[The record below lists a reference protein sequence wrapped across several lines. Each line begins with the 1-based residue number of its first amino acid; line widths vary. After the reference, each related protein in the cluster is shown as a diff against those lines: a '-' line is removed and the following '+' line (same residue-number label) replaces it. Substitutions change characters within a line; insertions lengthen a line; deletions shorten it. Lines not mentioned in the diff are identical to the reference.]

1 MRNRLILFIVLFATL
16 LGACN
21 NDSARAE
28 KKLNGILSR
37 LHVGMTDQE
46 VVDIIGFIPDK
57 KRLTP
62 DGKNELWYEG
72 AWHKSDGIFAKTVAY
87 NEVIVPDTLKSHES
101 SMQQIF
107 QFGYYYPDG
116 NHGYSEGVLQMRFYF
131 DASNHLL
138 GWSYD
143 KAVR

>member
-28 KKLNGILSR
+28 KKLNTVLSK
-37 LHVGMTDQE
+37 LHIGMTDQE
-46 VVDIIGFIPDK
+46 VVDVIGVVPDK
-57 KRLTP
+57 QRRSA
-62 DGKNELWYEG
+62 DGKNDLWYEG
-72 AWHKSDGIFAKTVAY
+72 AWHKSDADFARTIFY
-87 NEVIVPDTLKSHES
+87 NEVTFPDTLKSQETT
-101 SMQQIF
+101 MQQIF
-107 QFGYYYPDG
+107 EFGYYYPDG
-116 NHGYSEGVLQMRFYF
+116 SHGYSEGVLQIQLYF
-131 DASNHLL
+131 DVNNHLL